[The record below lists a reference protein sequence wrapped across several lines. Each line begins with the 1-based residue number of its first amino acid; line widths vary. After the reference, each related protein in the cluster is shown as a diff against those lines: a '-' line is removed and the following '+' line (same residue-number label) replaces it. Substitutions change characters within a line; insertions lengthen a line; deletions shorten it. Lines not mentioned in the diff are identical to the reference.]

1 MYESAM
7 HMPGLMRQRA
17 MRGVAAVEFALL
29 LGPMLLLVFGIT
41 EYGRAL
47 FQYNTLAKAA
57 RDSARLLSQ
66 HSPSDV
72 GYPAAE
78 ARCLAVF
85 GNSTCTA
92 PALVP
97 GLTTSMVQICDRE
110 ACPGPGYAN
119 VPTSSGT
126 INLVEVRISG
136 FVFNSLVPFVTN
148 GNTLN
153 FGDIRVTMR
162 QVL

>member
-1 MYESAM
+1 
-7 HMPGLMRQRA
+7 MRRRII
-17 MRGVAAVEFALL
+17 RGVAAVEFALL
-29 LGPMLLLVFGIT
+29 LGPMLLLLFGIT

-66 HSPSDV
+66 HSPTDAD
-72 GYPAAE
+72 YPEAA
-78 ARCLAVF
+78 ARCLVVY
-85 GNSTCTA
+85 GNSGCTGA
-92 PALVP
+92 TLVP
-97 GLTTSMVQICDRE
+97 GLTTSMVAICDRE

-126 INLVEVRISG
+126 INLVEVRITG
-136 FVFNSLVPFVTN
+136 FVFNSIVPFVTN
-148 GNTLN
+148 GSTIG
-153 FGDIRVTMR
+153 FGDIHVTMR